1 MSAQVNRG
9 TLQSEV
15 IMDDISNDEN
25 KSPTMVIR
33 PNVSANTGPATSPA
47 DMPIDEDKLAKLKAR
62 LAAKEK
68 EKEAAMSSGATPAKK
83 EKSIN
88 FGIVGSG
95 QAGNRIAEAFYKLGY
110 DAVAINTAPQDLK
123 FITIP
128 ESNKLLLDYSL
139 GGAAKEIE
147 IGFKAAEAYKTQ
159 ITELVSTQLAD
170 AQILILALSLGG
182 GSGAGSC
189 EVLADIL
196 SATGKP
202 LAVITVLPMDSEDV
216 QTKDNAIKTLSKL
229 TRLAQSKKI
238 HNLIVIDNAKIETIY
253 SGVSQIDF
261 FGLANKA
268 IVEPIDVFNTL
279 SSRDSSVKGLDPMEF
294 AKLFTDG
301 EGLTVYGSLKITDYK
316 SEDAIALAVVDSLD
330 SNLLASG
337 FNLKQ
342 SKYVG
347 VMIVANEKVWRDIP
361 ASQITYALAC
371 IGEQCG
377 SPETVFRGIYT
388 DNNMADDC
396 VMIYSMFSGLGL
408 PDMRIQQLKKEI
420 SELSNVVKNKE
431 VQRNMSLTLD
441 TGKDQVIS
449 KAQEL
454 KEKVAQ
460 RTSAFGRL
468 HNSTVIDRRK

>member
-1 MSAQVNRG
+1 MSAQVSRG

-15 IMDDISNDEN
+15 IMDDVSNNEN
-25 KSPTMVIR
+25 KE
-33 PNVSANTGPATSPA
+33 TGLPPV
-47 DMPIDEDKLAKLKAR
+47 DEEKMAKLKAR
-62 LAAKEK
+62 LAAKEAAQETPK
-68 EKEAAMSSGATPAKK
+68 ESEMTDTQQVQPEQKVEKK
-83 EKSIN
+83 KSIN

-147 IGFKAAEAYKTQ
+147 IGFRAAEHYKTQ
-159 ITELVSTQLAD
+159 IAELVSHQLAD

-189 EVLADIL
+189 EVLVDIL

-202 LAVITVLPMDSEDV
+202 LAVITVLPMNSEDV
-216 QTKDNAIKTLSKL
+216 QTKDNAIKTLAKL
-229 TRLAQSKKI
+229 TRLTQSKKV

-253 SGVSQIDF
+253 SNVSQIDF
-261 FGLANKA
+261 FGMANKA
-268 IVEPIDVFNTL
+268 IVEPIDAFNTL
-279 SSRDSSVKGLDPMEF
+279 SSLESSVKGLDPMEF
-294 AKLFTDG
+294 AKLFTNGD
-301 EGLTVYGSLKITDYK
+301 GLTVYGSLKITDYK
-316 SEDAIALAVVDSLD
+316 TEDAIALAVVDSLD
-330 SNLLASG
+330 SNLLAGG

-347 VMIVANEKVWRDIP
+347 FMIVANEKVWRDIP
-361 ASQITYALAC
+361 ASQVSYALAC
-371 IGEQCG
+371 VDEQCG
-377 SPETVFRGIYT
+377 SPETMFKGIYT
-388 DNNMADDC
+388 DNSMPDDY

-408 PDMRIQQLKKEI
+408 PDMRVQQLKKEI
-420 SELSNVVKNKE
+420 NDLSSVVKNKD

-441 TGKDQVIS
+441 TGKDQAVS
-449 KAQEL
+449 KSQEL
-454 KEKVAQ
+454 KEKIAQ
-460 RTSAFGRL
+460 RNSAFGRL
-468 HNSTVIDRRK
+468 TNSTVIDRRK